1 MYHHSREKRIVSLD
15 VHSKTLAYAIF
26 EGPIQL
32 LDFSVSRST
41 HSGFQASR
49 VETLV
54 RKFQPDVIVLRK
66 VHAGSSRDTPASRA
80 AIKSIRAKTRNLS
93 APVVFIDKQLINE
106 TFQPHCKP
114 TKHKIAVLLAAC
126 YPALTWYVPR
136 KRKPWMPEDRRM
148 QYFDAAATGLA
159 YFTSNGDAEII
170 QQLLSD
176 AVSRSQNLAENT

>member
-1 MYHHSREKRIVSLD
+1 MYHHSCEKRIVSLD
-15 VHSKTLAYAIF
+15 VHSRTLAYAVF
-26 EGPIQL
+26 EGSMQL

-41 HSGFQASR
+41 HSGFHAGR

-54 RKFQPDVIVLRK
+54 RKFQPGVIVLRK
-66 VHAGSSRDTPASRA
+66 VHAGSSRDTTASRA
-80 AIKSIRAKTRNLS
+80 AIKSIRAKAKNLS
-93 APVVFIDKQLINE
+93 VPAVFIDKRLIDE

-126 YPALTWYVPR
+126 YPALAWYVPR

-159 YFTSNGDAEII
+159 YFVSEGDAKAV
-170 QQLLSD
+170 QQFLSD
-176 AVSRSQNLAENT
+176 AESRSRLLAQSA